1 MTPSPAA
8 TANDTFRVR
17 DGEADLINCG
27 NGRDDRVFADQLDV
41 IVDATPANAN
51 GSCERVVR
59 SSVPDSDA
67 EENRTQSP
75 KEDGKEA

>member
-1 MTPSPAA
+1 MDSLTGG
-8 TANDTFRVR
+8 NGRDTFRIR

-27 NGRDDRVFADQLDV
+27 NGRDRVFADQLDV
-41 IVDATPANAN
+41 IVDATPGNAN

-67 EENRTQSP
+67 DENRTQSP
-75 KEDGKEA
+75 KEDSKES